1 MFGKYRGAVP
11 VSNLLPIVV
20 ISCLSSLLNDRNRIP
35 ISYFIISISLTLS
48 QGSFS
53 KFSRGTDRGETT
65 GGGGGGSHQSLSR
78 RVYPHYFVRE
88 ILKIFKCLGLKSI
101 SCGKI
106 FDKFTK
112 IYMTYKKRYYN
123 VWNPVLVCFTA
134 GGSV

>member
-65 GGGGGGSHQSLSR
+65 GGGGGEPP
-78 RVYPHYFVRE
+78 V
-88 ILKIFKCLGLKSI
+88 SI
-101 SCGKI
+101 SSGISTLFRQGNFENIQVSRIEK
-106 FDKFTK
+106 
-112 IYMTYKKRYYN
+112 Y
-123 VWNPVLVCFTA
+123 
-134 GGSV
+134 

>member
-65 GGGGGGSHQSLSR
+65 GGGGDSP
-78 RVYPHYFVRE
+78 V
-88 ILKIFKCLGLKSI
+88 SI
-101 SCGKI
+101 SSGI
-106 FDKFTK
+106 STLFRQGNFEN
-112 IYMTYKKRYYN
+112 IQVSRIEN
-123 VWNPVLVCFTA
+123 
-134 GGSV
+134 

>member
-1 MFGKYRGAVP
+1 MFGKYRRAVP

-48 QGSFS
+48 KGSFS
-53 KFSRGTDRGETT
+53 KFSRGTLT
-65 GGGGGGSHQSLSR
+65 GAKLPGGGGGSHQSLSR

-88 ILKIFKCLGLKSI
+88 ILKIFKCLGLKSN

-134 GGSV
+134 GRSV